1 MELPPELQLLI
12 NDYARPTTRLD
23 WMKGSYINRKIG
35 NRATTLKGY
44 LHGEVLMRTV
54 RITQR
59 SIEDSTRDD
68 ALFYFN
74 DLLVQHGEDIDD

>member
-1 MELPPELQLLI
+1 MELPPEIQILI

-23 WMKGSYINRKIG
+23 WMKGSYIHRRVG

-44 LHGEVLMRTV
+44 LHEEVVMRAV
-54 RITQR
+54 RIAKK
-59 SIEDSTRDD
+59 SIEDPTRDD

>member
-1 MELPPELQLLI
+1 MEFPPEIQILI

-35 NRATTLKGY
+35 NRTTTLKGH
-44 LHGEVLMRTV
+44 LHVEVLMRTV
-54 RITQR
+54 RISHR
-59 SIEDSTRDD
+59 SIEDPRRDD

>member
-1 MELPPELQLLI
+1 MEFPPDIQILI

-23 WMKGSYINRKIG
+23 WMKGSYIHRRVG

-44 LHGEVLMRTV
+44 LHVEVVMRAV
-54 RITQR
+54 KIAKR
-59 SIEDSTRDD
+59 SIEDPTRDD

-74 DLLVQHGEDIDD
+74 DLLAQHGEDIDD